1 MARRG
6 RPKKKVE
13 VPETVQELIQ
23 RVEPELIEAIPYVDP
38 IVEDEP
44 VSTPNI
50 VWDVTLDTEIKHFN
64 PTLSYELTGYR
75 PVDEERGLDFN
86 PEWFTEARQI
96 KLRDGK
102 YCAYPKG
109 TKKYNDFWTEEH
121 RRCNQGYE
129 SHGYRITGDN
139 YFFLNY
145 YRLKNTDVSQAGTGR
160 ETTFPSFFSKQYE
173 YFHYIEMC
181 EKLKKDVCALKARG
195 VG

>member
-1 MARRG
+1 MAGRG

-13 VPETVQELIQ
+13 VPETVQELIN
-23 RVEPELIEAIPYVDP
+23 RVEPELVEAIPYVEP
-38 IVEDEP
+38 INKE
-44 VSTPNI
+44 ST
-50 VWDVTLDTEIKHFN
+50 VKTKFEWDVTANEKITYFD

-75 PVDEERGLDFN
+75 PVDEERGLDFD
-86 PEWFTEARQI
+86 PAWFTEAREI

-102 YCAYPKG
+102 YCSYPKG
-109 TKKYNDFWTEEH
+109 SKKYNDFWVEEF

-145 YRLKNTDVSQAGTGR
+145 YRLKNTAVSQAGAGR
-160 ETTFPSFFSKQYE
+160 ETTFPAFFSKQYE
-173 YFHYIEMC
+173 YFHYIELC
-181 EKLKKDVCALKARG
+181 EKLSKDVCALKARG

>member
-1 MARRG
+1 MAGRG

-23 RVEPELIEAIPYVDP
+23 RVEPELIETIPYVDP

-50 VWDVTLDTEIKHFN
+50 VWDVTLDTEIKHFD

-86 PEWFTEARQI
+86 PEWF
-96 KLRDGK
+96 
-102 YCAYPKG
+102 
-109 TKKYNDFWTEEH
+109 TEEH